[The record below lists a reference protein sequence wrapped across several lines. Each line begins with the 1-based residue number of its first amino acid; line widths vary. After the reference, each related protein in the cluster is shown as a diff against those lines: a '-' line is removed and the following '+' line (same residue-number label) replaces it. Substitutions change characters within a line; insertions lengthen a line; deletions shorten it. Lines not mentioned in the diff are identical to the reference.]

1 MRQPRSHFPAQST
14 HLAQLAAAID
24 AHRGGRPRRWLSDG
38 LRAQVVAAL
47 DAGVTVR
54 ALSEACKLSAS
65 QITRWRQ
72 GAAGGG
78 GGDTAPSSAPAPASP
93 RVLSVVDRVT
103 PQDTLLDSEIELR
116 IGGWHVSLRRVAP

>member
-1 MRQPRSHFPAQST
+1 MRQPRPQSAAQAKR
-14 HLAQLAAAID
+14 LEQLAAAVD
-24 AHRGGRPRRWLSDG
+24 AHCGGKPRRRLTDG
-38 LRAQVVAAL
+38 LRAQVVAAV

-54 ALSEACKLSAS
+54 AVSKACKASAS

-72 GAAGGG
+72 VAADSGR
-78 GGDTAPSSAPAPASP
+78 DAAPSGTAASASP

-103 PQDTLLDSEIELR
+103 PQDAVLDDDIELR